1 MKECDCPFK
10 NIFQQSQVMLKSQ
23 ECLSLKADVSQRDLY
38 GKFQK
43 YIHLQNNSPLT
54 TLCLDFTEFY
64 YISTPQ
70 LHQILLDKL
79 LQCSLS
85 MQRGILKSLSMQ
97 VLCFCR
103 SSYKKFF
110 FCVRNQM
117 YPPMSNPGLKSAF
130 LLFISS
136 RSMINLLCCLIM
148 LNCLQIFC
156 AIFILFLS
164 TFCTP
169 TPSKS
174 CYRLCLFVSAFPPA
188 RSPPFFFS
196 MLLKR
201 NGSICHKKVFSLSAC
216 ALDVDI

>member
-1 MKECDCPFK
+1 MFP
-10 NIFQQSQVMLKSQ
+10 
-23 ECLSLKADVSQRDLY
+23 LKADVSQRDLY

-103 SSYKKFF
+103 SSYKTFF
-110 FCVRNQM
+110 FCQKPNVS
-117 YPPMSNPGLKSAF
+117 SNVKPWSK
-130 LLFISS
+130 IS
-136 RSMINLLCCLIM
+136 
-148 LNCLQIFC
+148 
-156 AIFILFLS
+156 
-164 TFCTP
+164 
-169 TPSKS
+169 
-174 CYRLCLFVSAFPPA
+174 VSAFHQQQIDDKLVVLFNNA
-188 RSPPFFFS
+188 WLSSDILCNFF
-196 MLLKR
+196 
-201 NGSICHKKVFSLSAC
+201 
-216 ALDVDI
+216 